1 MQSGVKRI
9 LEWYNVA
16 VGTFRASIEIGD
28 PRGSRFEMVEAL
40 VDTGASYTW
49 VPSDVLLRLDVLPQA
64 RWEFEIAGG
73 RVIERDVAETR
84 ARYENE
90 TRTTIVVFGDEGSLP
105 LLGAYTLEG
114 FRLAPDPV
122 NRRLIRVRSLAMAGA
137 ARATTCQPL

>member
-1 MQSGVKRI
+1 M
-9 LEWYNVA
+9 
-16 VGTFRASIEIGD
+16 GTFRVAIQIGD
-28 PRGSRFEMVEAL
+28 PKGGHFETVEAL

-49 VPSDVLLRLDVLPQA
+49 VPRDVLERLGVLPEG
-64 RWEFEIAGG
+64 RWEFEVAGS

-84 ARYENE
+84 VRYDGE

-122 NRRLIRVRSLAMAGA
+122 NRRLIQVRGLAMT
-137 ARATTCQPL
+137 ARR